1 MRVLIALAT
10 ENEVLPK
17 FRKGHS
23 EPYAADICKE
33 IKTDILIAGP
43 GAVPTAFALTRYS
56 GSYDLI
62 INAGIAGS
70 FIPELPI
77 GSVVLVESDA
87 FADYGVDDNGRFI
100 HLDSLPFATHRGIKL
115 GAMVCP
121 YLESIDVGLLRVR
134 GITVSSASGS
144 AERISFLRTTWNAQ
158 VETMESAAT
167 FYVCLNL
174 GLPFLCLRAISNFVE
189 PRNPQNWLIG
199 LAVNNLWTEI
209 ARILPKLRSYEAET

>member
-10 ENEVLPK
+10 ENEVLPR
-17 FRKGHS
+17 FRKSHS
-23 EPYAADICKE
+23 EPYAADICKD

-56 GSYDLI
+56 GSYEFI

-70 FIPELPI
+70 FTPELPI
-77 GSVVLVESDA
+77 GRVVLVESDA

-100 HLDSLPFATHRGIKL
+100 HLDSLPFASKRGIKI

-121 YLESIDVGLLRVR
+121 YLGSIDVGLQRVR
-134 GITVSSASGS
+134 GITVSFASGS
-144 AERISFLRTTWNAQ
+144 AERISFLRRWNAQ
-158 VETMESAAT
+158 VETMESAAA

-174 GLPFLCLRAISNFVE
+174 GIPFVCLRAISNFVE
-189 PRNPQNWLIG
+189 PRNPQNWHID
-199 LAVNNLWTEI
+199 LAVEKLWEEI
-209 ARILPKLRSYEAET
+209 AAIIPKLR